1 MTIIPAVIP
10 QSEAHLKD
18 TLTTLAQ
25 FSKEVQ
31 VDIVDG
37 VFVPGISWPYSEDGN
52 LQPLSQ
58 FTETMDIEIDLMVKD
73 PELVMRGYLETGVR
87 RVVVHLESVTDL
99 GPIVALKREFDFA
112 LGFSIGNDTPLEVLE
127 SVIGYADYVQVMG
140 IASIGSQGQPFD
152 ERVLERIRTIVG
164 MHFATLPVS
173 IDGSVNTETL
183 SRVIEA
189 GVDRVVVGSAIL
201 HAPNPRAAYEDL
213 VSIATR

>member
-10 QSEAHLKD
+10 QSEAHLKEMLV
-18 TLTTLAQ
+18 TVAQ
-25 FSKEVQ
+25 FSREAQ

-37 VFVPGISWPYSEDGN
+37 IFVPSISWPYPEGGN
-52 LQPLSQ
+52 LQVLSQ
-58 FTETMDIEIDLMVKD
+58 FTTSMDIEVDLMIKD

-87 RVVVHLESVTDL
+87 RAVIHLESVTDL

-112 LGFSIGNDTPLEVLE
+112 LGFSISNDTPLEVLE

-140 IASIGSQGQPFD
+140 IASIGVQGQPFD

-173 IDGSVNTETL
+173 IDGSVNAETL
-183 SRVIEA
+183 PRVIEA
-189 GVDRVVVGSAIL
+189 GVSRVVVGSAIL
-201 HAPNPRAAYEDL
+201 NAPDPRAAYEHL
-213 VSIATR
+213 FSLATR

>member
-73 PELVMRGYLETGVR
+73 PELVMRG
-87 RVVVHLESVTDL
+87 
-99 GPIVALKREFDFA
+99 
-112 LGFSIGNDTPLEVLE
+112 
-127 SVIGYADYVQVMG
+127 
-140 IASIGSQGQPFD
+140 
-152 ERVLERIRTIVG
+152 
-164 MHFATLPVS
+164 
-173 IDGSVNTETL
+173 
-183 SRVIEA
+183 
-189 GVDRVVVGSAIL
+189 
-201 HAPNPRAAYEDL
+201 
-213 VSIATR
+213 